1 MNFKFTNRASY
12 LYFEKLNKK
21 DKAVNNHNIDRGDLV
36 MKKIISCI
44 FSVFIIICFISS
56 VSWTS
61 VSANQESISS
71 KIIRFHVIANSDT
84 DSDQALKLKVRDAV
98 LNYLSPKLE
107 SSRDINESKTILKN
121 NDAMILKISEKIIKE
136 NGYSYK
142 VITDLSRENFPIKS
156 YGPITLPQGSYQA
169 YRIVIGS
176 GEGHN
181 WWCVMF
187 PPLCFVDITKGQV
200 AITKT
205 QGEMKK
211 VLTVDEYNL
220 VDNTRISTEENQGK
234 YIIKFKVVE
243 LFNQVFK

>member
-1 MNFKFTNRASY
+1 
-12 LYFEKLNKK
+12 
-21 DKAVNNHNIDRGDLV
+21 

-44 FSVFIIICFISS
+44 LSILIIICFASS
-56 VSWTS
+56 LSWS
-61 VSANQESISS
+61 NVSANQESISN

-98 LNYLSPKLE
+98 LSYLSPKLE
-107 SSRDINESKTILKN
+107 TSKNIDESKTILKN
-121 NDAMILKISEKIIKE
+121 NDTMVLKIAEKIIKE
-136 NGYSYK
+136 NGYAYK
-142 VITDLSRENFPIKS
+142 VVSDLSRENFPVKS
-156 YGPITLPQGSYQA
+156 YGPITLPQGNYQA

-200 AITKT
+200 AINKT

-211 VLTVDEYNL
+211 VLTVEEYDL
-220 VDNTRISTEENQGK
+220 VDNTRPPTEEIQDK
-234 YIIKFKVVE
+234 YIIRFKIVDW
-243 LFNQVFK
+243 FNEIFN